1 MHMKYNAYEV
11 CELLLFVF
19 DMGYDKKKY
28 SFFSSNYEQGGNKYV
43 PKCNHTFFWHPP
55 SMMQLRVSHYYGDVI
70 LHFTKSGG
78 MNKPDRYLPMREAE
92 FVALLSMV
100 DEINKQIKKTKKIA
114 QKERQNLDDESDIN
128 FTQVPLPPMQ
138 KKRPNK
144 CPAPSSDSNDSLSC
158 GEEAVEG
165 PSMGKGGGKKLKLAK
180 KKKAKKM
187 EKENDLV
194 GSSQGSDSQL
204 SEAGDK

>member
-1 MHMKYNAYEV
+1 
-11 CELLLFVF
+11 
-19 DMGYDKKKY
+19 MGYNKKKY
-28 SFFSSNYEQGGNKYV
+28 SFFYSNYEQGGNKYV
-43 PKCNHTFFWHPP
+43 PKRNHTFYWHPP
-55 SMMQLRVSHYYGDVI
+55 SMMQLRVSHDVI

-78 MNKPDRYLPMREAE
+78 MNKPDRYLPMRDLPMRENE

-114 QKERQNLDDESDIN
+114 RKERQHSDDESDSN

-165 PSMGKGGGKKLKLAK
+165 PSVGKGGGKKPKLTK

-204 SEAGDK
+204 SEAEDK